1 MARLDLVAAVRTGL
15 FNQIPTGDS
24 DNDRLQANIRT
35 AVDQLAADHDLLSVP
50 VTALSATGAIAPGK
64 SVVVY
69 AGAPGAV
76 LTLPLATGQGQ
87 NVAALILI
95 ANRSTGAVTVR
106 CAGADL
112 IAGAAT
118 AALPANG
125 MLVLASDGISRW
137 FTTVAATATSTS
149 VTYTVFTATTNG
161 LVPAPGLA
169 FAQEDNLF
177 LRSDGVW
184 ADPSEDITRKFRLLL
199 KRYVTTLEDVPPG
212 LADDEVPI
220 ALTLEEGN

>member
-1 MARLDLVAAVRTGL
+1 MRTGL
-15 FNQIPTGDS
+15 FSAIPTGNS
-24 DNDRLQANIRT
+24 DNDRLQANIR
-35 AVDQLAADHDLLSVP
+35 AAIDQLAADHDLLSVP
-50 VTALSATGAIAPGK
+50 VTAISATGAIAPGK

-69 AGAPGAV
+69 SGAPGAI

-87 NVAALILI
+87 NVAALVLI
-95 ANRSTGAVTVR
+95 ANRSTGAIALR

-112 IAGAAT
+112 ISGAAT
-118 AALPANG
+118 ATLPANG
-125 MLVLASDGISRW
+125 LLVLACDGISRW

-161 LVPAPGLA
+161 LVPAPGRGA
-169 FAQEDNLF
+169 AQDESLF

-184 ADPSEDITRKFRLLL
+184 ADPTEDITRKFRLLL
-199 KRYVTTLEDVPPG
+199 KQYVTTLEDIPPG

-220 ALTLEEGN
+220 ALTLEEN